1 VRLSARIFWHFVRF
15 ASGGD
20 IWTTKKVVT
29 LWQSPPRELRF
40 FSMALNIGFD
50 NSYGRL
56 PKRFYTRLSATPV
69 AAPKLIRLNVRLA
82 AELGLDVDAL
92 ANDEGLAVLAG
103 NAVPGGADPLAQA
116 YAGHQ
121 FGGWS
126 PSLGDGRALLLGEIL
141 APDGRRVD
149 LQLKGSGPTPY
160 SRSGDGRAW
169 LGPVLREYIVSEAM
183 YALGIP
189 TTRAL
194 AAVATGET
202 VWREEPRPGAV
213 LTRVASSH
221 IRVGTFQYFA
231 ARKDRDALA
240 HLEAHARARHYP
252 QATSTLEFLA
262 AVVARQA
269 DLIASWMAV
278 GFIHGV
284 MNTDNCQIAGE
295 TIDYGPCAFM
305 DAYHPAQV
313 FSSIDRGGRYAFG
326 RQPEM
331 AYWNLAQ
338 FATSLLDLI
347 DDDAERAV
355 AAATE
360 VVQQFAPLFE
370 AAWVDKFRAKIG
382 LQSAQGGDATLIGD
396 LLELMAETKSDFTN
410 TFRGLTDK
418 KADAPLLL
426 TPAFAG
432 WHKAWERRRAKEGE
446 SGAEP
451 TALMQRTN
459 PAIIPRN
466 HQVEAAIKAA
476 VKGDYTP
483 FERLTTALAAPYSIL
498 SEFDDLRAA
507 PLPGQE
513 VTATFCGT

>member
-1 VRLSARIFWHFVRF
+1 
-15 ASGGD
+15 
-20 IWTTKKVVT
+20 
-29 LWQSPPRELRF
+29 
-40 FSMALNIGFD
+40 MMLNIEFD

-56 PKRFYTRLSATPV
+56 PERFYTRQKATPV
-69 AAPKLIRLNVRLA
+69 AEPRLIALNDKLALA
-82 AELGLDVDAL
+82 LGLDPAAL
-92 ANDEGLAVLAG
+92 ASEEGLAALSG

-126 PSLGDGRALLLGEIL
+126 PSLGDGRALLLGEVV
-141 APDGRRVD
+141 APGGGRFD
-149 LQLKGSGPTPY
+149 IQLKGSGPTPY
-160 SRSGDGRAW
+160 SRMGDGRAW
-169 LGPVLREYIVSEAM
+169 LGPVLREYIVSEVM
-183 YALGIP
+183 HALGVP

-202 VWREEPRPGAV
+202 IFREEPRPGAI

-231 ARKDRDALA
+231 ARNDIEALA
-240 HLEAHARARHYP
+240 ALEAYARARHYP
-252 QATSTLEFLA
+252 NASGPLEFLA
-262 AVVARQA
+262 GVVRAQA
-269 DLIASWMAV
+269 KLIAEWMAL

-305 DAYHPAQV
+305 DGYHPAQV

-338 FATSLLDLI
+338 LATSLLPLI
-347 DDDAERAV
+347 DEDSERAV
-355 AAATE
+355 KAATE

-370 AAWVDKFRAKIG
+370 EAWIGKYRAKLG
-382 LQSAQGGDATLIGD
+382 LETQQPGDGELAGE
-396 LLELMAETKSDFTN
+396 LLELMAENRADFTN
-410 TFRGLTDK
+410 SFRGLTD
-418 KADAPLLL
+418 ARAPAPLLQD
-426 TPAFAG
+426 PVFAG
-432 WHKAWERRRAKEGE
+432 WHRKWLKRIE
-446 SGAEP
+446 AEP
-451 TALMQRTN
+451 APDAERIALMERSN

-466 HQVEAAIKAA
+466 HRIEEAIEAALGGEFGPFQRLNAA
-476 VKGDYTP
+476 LTSP
-483 FERLTTALAAPYSIL
+483 FAVLPEN
-498 SEFDDLRAA
+498 DDLRAGPMA
-507 PLPGQE
+507 GQE